1 MQTRTTQLEQVIE
14 AYFAACD
21 ATRER
26 FPLKSGGFSERQIPY
41 TLYGLAHATGYAPHT
56 IVTMSQAARKG
67 GKERLFR
74 SALSKIAAY
83 TLERALLGELTHQA
97 ALQVLKDMGM
107 TDAEQAAGGVV
118 TIVMDEALKEYAK

>member
-1 MQTRTTQLEQVIE
+1 M
-14 AYFAACD
+14 
-21 ATRER
+21 
-26 FPLKSGGFSERQIPY
+26 
-41 TLYGLAHATGYAPHT
+41 
-56 IVTMSQAARKG
+56 
-67 GKERLFR
+67 FR

-97 ALQVLKDMGM
+97 ALQALKDMGM